1 MVSISMLVNA
11 CPRLYELWDV
21 ERTLKILGEIGK
33 MVTGPVGCLGPRSSS
48 EGSAQGEILLSLE
61 SGGVPVPHVGWTV
74 SGCLLS
80 DAGCLLSDAELAQ
93 FWQPDLLGP
102 AGVVSMNSPA
112 L

>member
-80 DAGCLLSDAELAQ
+80 DAELAQ